1 MSEAVGFFDGF
12 AEGMMDGLR
21 VAMQAEILK
30 FDHVAMKAD
39 IQPLQGDLPPILDV
53 PVSLHR
59 AGAFFIRMP
68 FKKGDK
74 VIVVFNDY
82 PLDDAGERRHHL
94 DDAMI
99 VSGLSEMPMPAEHEN
114 DLLIA
119 HENMDTKIIIDEN
132 GKVSIATKLQ
142 DINLTSEQGNI
153 NLSTVSGLV
162 NITDRRSSGS

>member
-1 MSEAVGFFDGF
+1 M
-12 AEGMMDGLR
+12 
-21 VAMQAEILK
+21 
-30 FDHVAMKAD
+30 
-39 IQPLQGDLPPILDV
+39 
-53 PVSLHR
+53 
-59 AGAFFIRMP
+59 
-68 FKKGDK
+68 
-74 VIVVFNDY
+74 
-82 PLDDAGERRHHL
+82 DDAGERRHHL

>member
-59 AGAFFIRMP
+59 AGAFLFVCHL
-68 FKKGDK
+68 KKG
-74 VIVVFNDY
+74 IRSLLF
-82 PLDDAGERRHHL
+82 L
-94 DDAMI
+94 MI
-99 VSGLSEMPMPAEHEN
+99 TLWMM
-114 DLLIA
+114 
-119 HENMDTKIIIDEN
+119 
-132 GKVSIATKLQ
+132 
-142 DINLTSEQGNI
+142 QGNADTI
-153 NLSTVSGLV
+153 WMMP
-162 NITDRRSSGS
+162 

>member
-53 PVSLHR
+53 PVSLQR

-68 FKKGDK
+68 FKKGNK

-119 HENMDTKIIIDEN
+119 HENMKTKIVIDEV
-132 GKVSIATKLQ
+132 GSISILTKQQ
-142 DINLTSEQGNI
+142 DISLTSEQGNI
-153 NLSTVSGLV
+153 NLTAPNGLV
-162 NITDRRSSGS
+162 NISDRRNGS

>member
-1 MSEAVGFFDGF
+1 MSEAIKFLDGF
-12 AEGMMDGLR
+12 TGDLLDGLR
-21 VAMQAEILK
+21 VAMQAEVLK
-30 FDHVAMKAD
+30 FDHVTMKAD

-53 PVSLHR
+53 PVSLQK

-99 VSGLSEMPMPAEHEN
+99 VSGLSTATMPAEHEK

-119 HENMDTKIIIDEN
+119 HENMNTRIIIDED
-132 GKVSIATKLQ
+132 GRISLLTKQQ
-142 DINLTSEQGNI
+142 DINLMSEQGNI
-153 NLSTVSGLV
+153 NLSAPNGLV
-162 NITDRRSSGS
+162 NISDRRSEN